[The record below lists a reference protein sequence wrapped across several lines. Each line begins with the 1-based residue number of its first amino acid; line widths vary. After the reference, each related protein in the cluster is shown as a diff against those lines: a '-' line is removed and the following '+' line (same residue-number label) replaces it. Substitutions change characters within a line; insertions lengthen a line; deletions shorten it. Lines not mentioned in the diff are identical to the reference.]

1 MESPRKSQTHL
12 KPPPHHQP
20 RRSSTSTTTTTTTST
35 PATPRAPVMA
45 HPTATIAETAIF
57 QGTHAVSI
65 GAGTVIHPRT
75 RIYSFS
81 GPVIIDEACII
92 GEKSVIGV
100 AAPPSSSGEGSS
112 NGAKLDSVEG
122 IPIRFSSSVTV
133 GPTVTILPGVRVHS
147 GASIE
152 ALATIKD
159 RVSIGA
165 HARICAGCEVSENT
179 VIRDWMVVWGSGVGM
194 GQRRR
199 IRARG
204 KMSSTTAVA
213 QGIQSLEARVMED
226 ARLAV
231 LQKEREALSRLIGAS
246 SSGRR
251 K

>member
-1 MESPRKSQTHL
+1 
-12 KPPPHHQP
+12 
-20 RRSSTSTTTTTTTST
+20 
-35 PATPRAPVMA
+35 MA

-165 HARICAGCEVSENT
+165 HARICAGLGVRGGNGTEAEDTGPGEDELNDGGGAGDTIVGGQGDGGCQVGGTAEGEGGAFSV
-179 VIRDWMVVWGSGVGM
+179 DWGVEFRTTKVM
-194 GQRRR
+194 KILPLWRRR
-199 IRARG
+199 W
-204 KMSSTTAVA
+204 
-213 QGIQSLEARVMED
+213 
-226 ARLAV
+226 
-231 LQKEREALSRLIGAS
+231 
-246 SSGRR
+246 
-251 K
+251 